1 MPTEVPGKPFKY
13 ACDML
18 GNVHT
23 AVFYAVSALKS
34 ASAGMFT
41 WLFFHAGNR
50 ILFRIKKNKQK
61 TVVRALTRDKSLSV
75 SQMLYYSVAS
85 QSFWQSSE
93 HLTIYI

>member
-23 AVFYAVSALKS
+23 AVFLRCFRPEICICGYVHMAVFPRWKP
-34 ASAGMFT
+34 
-41 WLFFHAGNR
+41 HQ
-50 ILFRIKKNKQK
+50 KKTK

-75 SQMLYYSVAS
+75 SQMLYYRVAR